1 MSFLVILPID
11 FSGQCGILVLSRGT
25 QKEVNQMEKRYEITY
40 EMEPGRTSTM
50 KTTNKS
56 NARLIEYIFGY
67 KVLEVKEIIIN
78 NK

>member
-1 MSFLVILPID
+1 
-11 FSGQCGILVLSRGT
+11 
-25 QKEVNQMEKRYEITY
+25 MEKRYEITY

-50 KTTNKS
+50 KTTNRN

-67 KVLEVKEIIIN
+67 KVLEVKEIITN